1 MKQRNLALDREWIS
15 NIQKHIE
22 NSALIPR
29 LFVTLSYAN
38 DKFKSEKLIGD
49 AIKFQRKLSRLV
61 KGAHIQLYAAAGTVG
76 CRKHIHAVISCDKA
90 IPAETIALAWTRG
103 NVDVQVYS
111 TFGRT
116 VMYTYEHDTPLNIA
130 LECPKRTSGCKRGNC
145 RVKKTRA
152 MPNCRNHPKVASSLV
167 KRMGK
172 SILV

>member
-1 MKQRNLALDREWIS
+1 VKKRNLPLDREWIS

-22 NSALIPR
+22 ASTLLPR

-38 DKFKSEKLIGD
+38 DKFEEGKLIGD

-61 KGAHIQLYAAAGTVG
+61 KGAHIQLYAAAGTID
-76 CRKHIHAVISCDKA
+76 CRKHIHAVISSDKA
-90 IPAETIALAWTRG
+90 VPAEIIALAWTRG

-145 RVKKTRA
+145 RVRKTRA
-152 MPNCRNHPKVASSLV
+152 MPSTRNHSKVVYSLV
-167 KRMGK
+167 KMMGK